1 MSVERNARRQL
12 QGVVTSTKPD
22 KTITVVVERTYK
34 HPRYG
39 KYVRAKKKY
48 LVHDGENAAQDGD
61 LVDIVATRPLSKRK
75 RWRLMSVVSRPELTT
90 AAHSDVELAEPEGE
104 DS

>member
-12 QGVVTSTKPD
+12 RGVVTSTKPD

-48 LVHDGENAAQDGD
+48 LVHDEENTAQEGD
-61 LVDIVATRPLSKRK
+61 LVDIGATRPLSKHK
-75 RWRLMSVVSRPELTT
+75 RWRLVKVATRAQMTT
-90 AAHSDVELAEPEGE
+90 AHADVELAEPEGE
-104 DS
+104 AK